1 MTIIYVVKN
10 AQESLLGLRDG
21 EALGIIQ
28 INPNGE
34 IVRQATVND
43 PRIKEIVSGDET
55 QEDIDKNMDNMVN
68 GFKEVFKG
76 IGRATKVPPIEIE
89 VDSSIPP
96 LQQMMRPIPIRYK
109 EKLRLHLQELV
120 KEGIVTPLTC
130 TNGTGWIHSMVITA
144 KKWNSDKI

>member
-1 MTIIYVVKN
+1 MKN

-55 QEDIDKNMDNMVN
+55 IDKNMDNMVN

-76 IGRATKVPPIEIE
+76 IGRATKVPPLEIE
-89 VDSSIPP
+89 VDSSITPMQQKLLISIKLSTSSQRQKS
-96 LQQMMRPIPIRYK
+96 LQICSSSIP
-109 EKLRLHLQELV
+109 HGV
-120 KEGIVTPLTC
+120 FT
-130 TNGTGWIHSMVITA
+130 S
-144 KKWNSDKI
+144 